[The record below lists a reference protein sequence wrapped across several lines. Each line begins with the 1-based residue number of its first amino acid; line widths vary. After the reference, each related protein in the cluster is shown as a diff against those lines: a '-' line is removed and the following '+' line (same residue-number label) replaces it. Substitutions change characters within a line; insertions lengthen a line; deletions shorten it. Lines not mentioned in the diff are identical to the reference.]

1 LAAGTRKRPFRISF
15 VQYYSQEYLPQ
26 FCGEI
31 MKCSET
37 VKHSVTGVVVAS
49 RWTRDGNINGISVQ
63 GYDQKE
69 YIVKLNRCGKELL
82 KQIKAQ
88 VRIVGKIV
96 DRLDGRR
103 IVQVEHYDI
112 LDTHAEN

>member
-1 LAAGTRKRPFRISF
+1 
-15 VQYYSQEYLPQ
+15 
-26 FCGEI
+26 
-31 MKCSET
+31 
-37 VKHSVTGVVVAS
+37 
-49 RWTRDGNINGISVQ
+49 
-63 GYDQKE
+63 
-69 YIVKLNRCGKELL
+69 LNRCGKELL